1 MSDFFFSFQV
11 RKLQQKV
18 QQSKMS
24 EASGIQRE
32 DNNLKGSK
40 NIKNSSRKCL
50 LTNSLQKNSNF
61 HPVQVHNLQM
71 KLRRDD
77 IMWEQ

>member
-1 MSDFFFSFQV
+1 
-11 RKLQQKV
+11 
-18 QQSKMS
+18 MS
-24 EASGIQRE
+24 ETSAIQQE
-32 DNNLKGSK
+32 GSNCKGTK

-61 HPVQVHNLQM
+61 RPIQVHNLQM